1 MRIRFLLIAAFFQVT
16 AASAQMADRFQSI
29 EYQRALEQ
37 GTRSPDGSPGPL
49 YWQNTAS
56 YSIDAEFFPEEDK
69 IRGKAEIDY
78 RNNSPDT
85 LRQLVFDLYQDLYRK
100 GNTRDWDI
108 GMADLHEGTLIS
120 KMKINGAEIDVHAGG
135 DIRRQHTKLI
145 VKTLLPPGTQHA
157 IEVEWEVPIPATRT
171 VRMGRYSDSV
181 AFVAYWFPHIAVYD
195 DIDGWDMIPYR
206 GSVEFYNDFKDFDIR
221 LTLPGDFVVWA
232 TGLLQNPES
241 VFMDEIVARYQN
253 ALSSD
258 EVVRVI
264 EQADYTRG
272 VVTRNAETLT
282 WHFKAESVPDFS
294 FAAAKGFNWD
304 AVSIEVEPGRRVLTD
319 AVYPDGAIHYEKVAA
334 YARQSIQFMS
344 ETVPGVPFPYPQM
357 TNFCNG
363 RPSGGMETPM
373 MANNSAP
380 ANEANIFGLTFHE
393 IAHSYFPFA
402 MGTNEKKYAWMDEG
416 FASLWPHVMVDSLFP
431 DYRYLERAFGG
442 FQDRA
447 HVETAVPPMVPNHMI
462 GADYPALRLASYVR
476 PAVALHLLENALG
489 SEMYLLALRTFM
501 KEWEGK
507 HPLPHDF
514 FNTFERISGKRL
526 NWYFEPWF
534 YGFAYPDLAIQKV
547 TDDRKLVIENK
558 GGLPLPVELTFTFTD
573 GSVAALSFSTSIWQ
587 SGEKHILVDIPG
599 RLPVQQISLGSAGIP
614 DSNTRNNVLYIID

>member
-1 MRIRFLLIAAFFQVT
+1 MSIRFLLIAACFYVS
-16 AASAQMADRFQSI
+16 AASAQMADRFQSV
-29 EYQRALEQ
+29 EYKRALEK
-37 GTRSPDGSPGPL
+37 GTRSPDGSPGPN

-56 YSIDAEFFPEEDK
+56 YSIDAEFFPEENK
-69 IRGKAEIDY
+69 IRGKAKINY
-78 RNNSPDT
+78 SNNSPDT

-120 KMKINGAEIDVHAGG
+120 KMKINGTEIDVHARR
-135 DIRRQHTKLI
+135 DLRRQQTKLI
-145 VKTLLPPGTQHA
+145 VKTLLPPGSQHE
-157 IEVEWEVPIPATRT
+157 IEVEWEVPIPASRT

-206 GSVEFYNDFKDFDIR
+206 GSVEFYNGFKDFDVR
-221 LTLPGDFVVWA
+221 LTLPADFLVWA
-232 TGLLQNPES
+232 TGLLQNPDQI
-241 VFMDEIVARYQN
+241 FQPDIVARYYK
-253 ALSSD
+253 AMETE
-258 EVVRVI
+258 EVI
-264 EQADYTRG
+264 NIITTNDYA
-272 VVTRNAETLT
+272 RNAVINKQAKHT
-282 WHFKAESVPDFS
+282 WHFLAEAVPDFS

-319 AVYPDGAIHYEKVAA
+319 AVYPEGVIHYEKVAA

-344 ETVPGVPFPYPQM
+344 ESVPGIPFPYPQM

-363 RPSGGMETPM
+363 RPSGGMETRM

-380 ANEANIFGLTFHE
+380 LDEPNIFGLTFHE
-393 IAHSYFPFA
+393 IAHTYFPFA

-416 FASLWPHVMVDSLFP
+416 FASLWPHLMVDSLFP
-431 DYRYLERAFGG
+431 DYRYLERTVGG

-447 HVETAVPPMVPNHMI
+447 YVETAVPPMVPNHMI

-476 PAVALHLLENALG
+476 PAVALHFLEDAMG
-489 SEMYLLALRTFM
+489 TEMYLLGLRTFM

-514 FNTFERISGKRL
+514 FNMLERVSGMRL
-526 NWYFEPWF
+526 NWFFEPWF
-534 YGFAYPDLAIQKV
+534 YGFAYPDLAIHKV

-558 GGLPLPVELTFTFTD
+558 GGLPLPVELAFTYTD
-573 GSVAALSFSTSIWQ
+573 GSTENLSFSTAIWQ
-587 SGEKHILVDIPG
+587 SGEKQIMVDIPG
-599 RLPVQQISLGSAGIP
+599 HLPVKQIRLGNAVIP
-614 DSNTRNNVLYIID
+614 DSYPRNNLLHIID